1 MLLAFTKNEEPLLQ
15 REEDD
20 SWDED
25 RSMAIG
31 IAAGY
36 VNVVATQLG
45 YSTGCCKCMD
55 SKAVEEILGESP
67 ILLMGVGVAD
77 KTRDRREHHTEDFK
91 FPTLKKMKNIETTIH
106 A

>member
-1 MLLAFTKNEEPLLQ
+1 
-15 REEDD
+15 
-20 SWDED
+20 
-25 RSMAIG
+25 
-31 IAAGY
+31 
-36 VNVVATQLG
+36 
-45 YSTGCCKCMD
+45 MD